1 MDSQTA
7 QKLRQHLAH
16 PRRIV
21 LVPHRNPDGDAIG
34 ACLGMA
40 RFLEHTG
47 HQARVL
53 SPNDFPDFLKWLP
66 GAAGVSFYEKAQE
79 EGRELL
85 QWADL
90 VITLDFNSLDRT
102 GEMESALKEASGSFI
117 LIDHH
122 PEPGDYAAI
131 CYSDTAVSSTCE
143 LVFNTIEALD
153 GLGKL
158 DAATASCLYTGIM
171 TDTGSFKFASTSPR
185 TLRVAARLMELG
197 ADHAEIHRQVYDTNR
212 PQRLQLLGRALGNL
226 RIMPALRTAYITLS
240 QDELDAC
247 DFQKGDTEGFV
258 NYGLS
263 LDGVVLAAI
272 FIENRAEG
280 IVKISLRS
288 QGTFD
293 VNAMARTHFAGGGH
307 RNAAG
312 GRSTE
317 SLEDTARRFEGVL
330 PAYQNQ
336 LLTA

>member
-1 MDSQTA
+1 MDIKTA
-7 QKLRQHLAH
+7 QQLRQHLAE
-16 PRRIV
+16 PKRIV
-21 LVPHRNPDGDAIG
+21 LVPHRNPDGDAMG

-40 RFLEHTG
+40 RFLEQTG

-66 GAAGVSFYEKAQE
+66 GAEGVSLYEKAQDQ
-79 EGRELL
+79 GRELL
-85 QWADL
+85 QWAEL
-90 VITLDFNSLDRT
+90 VFTLDFNALDRT
-102 GEMESALKEASGSFI
+102 GEMETAFADVTGNFI

-122 PEPGDYAAI
+122 PEPGHYAAV
-131 CYSDTAVSSTCE
+131 CYSDTSVSSTCE

-153 GLGKL
+153 GLDKIDG
-158 DAATASCLYTGIM
+158 ATASCLYTGIM

-226 RIMPALRTAYITLS
+226 RILPARRTAYITLS

-293 VNAMARTHFAGGGH
+293 VNAMARAHFEGGGH

-312 GRSTE
+312 GRSTQT
-317 SLEDTARRFEGVL
+317 LEETTRRFEAML
-330 PAYQNQ
+330 PAYQNE
-336 LLTA
+336 LHSA